1 MYHVEWA
8 SRKVEHQSEKL
19 PPGVQERVLEA
30 ITALANNPRPFGTH
44 KLEDDLYRI
53 RIGRYRVIYWLNDEE
68 RLVVIT
74 KVAKR
79 NQRTYRRFR

>member
-1 MYHVEWA
+1 VYHVNWA
-8 SRKVEHQSEKL
+8 SRKVERQIEKL
-19 PPGVQERVLEA
+19 PPDIQERMLEVIA
-30 ITALANNPRPFGTH
+30 ALANNPRPFGVH

-53 RIGRYRVIYWLNDEE
+53 RIGKYRVIYWLNDRE

-79 NQRTYRRFR
+79 SERTYRRLR